1 VHNPRPST
9 STGLSRTA
17 PSSRPASAMSE
28 GPGQARSG
36 AGGNGASPDAFRG
49 NGDTRSNGET
59 RGLGPGFTATLGTH
73 DRVHDRAGR
82 EPGFTTA
89 LDHPG
94 PRAGKGPGFGSA
106 PALAHSLPYARDPGG
121 GGRGPRRPWRRG
133 RTGKI
138 RDRQD
143 LGGARIAGG
152 TAPRVPWPTWAL
164 ASPLRYF
171 FFFITR
177 EPRVE

>member
-17 PSSRPASAMSE
+17 PSSRPTSAMSE
-28 GPGQARSG
+28 VLGQARSG

-59 RGLGPGFTATLGTH
+59 RGLGPGFTATGGTGTH
-73 DRVHDRAGR
+73 DRAHDRTGR

-94 PRAGKGPGFGSA
+94 PRAGKGSGFGSA

-121 GGRGPRRPWRRG
+121 GRQRPASAVMEDRQNPGQARSGAGEDRG
-133 RTGKI
+133 R
-138 RDRQD
+138 DRPASA
-143 LGGARIAGG
+143 LANMGARQ
-152 TAPRVPWPTWAL
+152 PSEVL
-164 ASPLRYF
+164 LLVLYYS
-171 FFFITR
+171 
-177 EPRVE
+177 